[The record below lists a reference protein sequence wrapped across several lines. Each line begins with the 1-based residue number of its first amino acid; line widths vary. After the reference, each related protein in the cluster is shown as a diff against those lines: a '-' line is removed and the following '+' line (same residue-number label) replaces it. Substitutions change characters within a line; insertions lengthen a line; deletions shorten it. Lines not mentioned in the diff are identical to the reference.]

1 MTSQSF
7 TSVISVFIIFLF
19 FIFLSVDNVYAQNFD
34 NSALEQTQ
42 KITESS
48 KKMLSKID
56 ETLEKGMSVADTA
69 QDKIGKVEDTLGN
82 LGGGCLISTAAYGS
96 ELAPQ
101 VQMLRELRDD
111 SILKTES
118 GSLFMTGFNEF
129 YYFFSPTI
137 ADWERENPVFKEFV
151 KISITPLLST
161 LSILNYVEIDS
172 EQEMLGYG
180 IGIILLNVGMYFVMP
195 VLVIMKLKK
204 VNANVTM

>member
-19 FIFLSVDNVYAQNFD
+19 FIFLSVDNVYAQNSD
-34 NSALEQTQ
+34 NSALEQIQ
-42 KITESS
+42 KTTESS
-48 KKMLSKID
+48 KKILSKID
-56 ETLEKGMSVADTA
+56 ETLEKGKSVADTA

-82 LGGGCLISTAAYGS
+82 LGGGCLISTATYGS

-111 SILKTES
+111 SILKTGS

-180 IGIILLNVGMYFVMP
+180 IGIILLNIGMYFVMP